1 MVFRNA
7 VHSTIA
13 QDVVHTDLPHLASLA
28 SRTSIHFLQQYLDLL
43 PFATFQ
49 VSILFLPF
57 WRQSSHDSITKLIRC
72 QILVH
77 NMLVYGWILLLAL
90 AQKCTLSPNLQEQ
103 VPISTVLT
111 IRNAT
116 ISDAKAIT
124 NIVSS
129 AFHDSPHWKYVY
141 QFMENFPEEHF
152 NCMYREALQVIP
164 HPDIITQVVIL
175 PNNTY
180 PYEMIPVASA
190 IWVLPTA
197 FNKSSGETHFIPSLF
212 NPLSRTKCKH
222 RDLNL
227 TRAEDYRA
235 QSDAAEEEYLNSVY
249 ARRNQLYLH
258 SLATHPDYQR
268 RGAAGALL
276 TSGLQIGKDA
286 YSTKNV
292 TATLI
297 ATEAG
302 EPVYL

>member
-1 MVFRNA
+1 
-7 VHSTIA
+7 
-13 QDVVHTDLPHLASLA
+13 
-28 SRTSIHFLQQYLDLL
+28 
-43 PFATFQ
+43 
-49 VSILFLPF
+49 
-57 WRQSSHDSITKLIRC
+57 
-72 QILVH
+72 
-77 NMLVYGWILLLAL
+77 MLVYSWILLLAL
-90 AQKCTLSPNLQEQ
+90 ARKCTPSLNLQEQ
-103 VPISTVLT
+103 FPISTTPT

-116 ISDAKAIT
+116 ISDAEAIT

-141 QFMENFPEEHF
+141 QFMDDYPKEHF
-152 NCMYREALQVIP
+152 NCMYHEALQVIP
-164 HPDIITQVVIL
+164 HPDVLTQVVLL
-175 PNNTY
+175 PNNTS
-180 PYEMIPVASA
+180 PHELVPVASA

-197 FNKSSGETHFIPSLF
+197 FNKSSDDISFLPSLF
-212 NPLSRTKCKH
+212 GPLSRTKCKH

-227 TRAEDYRA
+227 TRAEDYQA

-249 ARRNQLYLH
+249 ARRNQFFLH

-286 YSTKNV
+286 FATKNV

-302 EPVYL
+302 EPVYFHLDWESMHNFTLKSLDVVDGEREEWKFDVMKYELS